1 MKLLD
6 LTNSIIDGCALA
18 VVRAPKER
26 VLEIAK
32 GISLGGIDAME
43 ISYTNND
50 APEAIDLVHKEL
62 GNKVLVGAGT
72 ILDSETAKNAIQH
85 GASFLYSPIFDE
97 GVAKL
102 ANEYQIPYAAGCT
115 TVTEAVT
122 AMRAGT
128 TFIKM
133 FPYSGIEGPAV
144 IKTIKTPIPWMPIL
158 QSGSVNAENI
168 NDWLDAGAEVL
179 GIGSAL
185 NKGSVEEIA
194 QNAKQIR
201 AAINGWRTNNKQ
213 KDIN

>member
-1 MKLLD
+1 MQLLN
-6 LTNSIIDGCALA
+6 LTNRIINGCALA

-32 GISLGGIDAME
+32 GISKGGIDAME

-62 GNKVLVGAGT
+62 GDKVLVGAGT
-72 ILDSETAKNAIQH
+72 ILDEKTAKNAIQH
-85 GASFLYSPIFDE
+85 GASFLYAPTFDKK
-97 GVAKL
+97 VAEL
-102 ANEYQIPYAAGCT
+102 ANQYQIPYAAGCT
-115 TVTEAVT
+115 TVSEAVQ
-122 AMRAGT
+122 AMRAGV

-133 FPYSGIEGPAV
+133 FPYSGIEGPKV

-168 NDWLDAGAEVL
+168 SQWLDAGAEVL

-185 NKGSVEEIA
+185 TKGTVEEISESA
-194 QNAKQIR
+194 AEIR
-201 AAINGWRTNNKQ
+201 LAINNWRKAHQ
-213 KDIN
+213 EK